1 LRDDPNVEGSAFFS
15 ANTLLKNPLGFAD
28 SLHYNF
34 YKYPALPP
42 TMPWLDSIPP
52 NAPRNLTAKLN
63 VKSINL
69 KWDTPTMAPD
79 SEEVYG
85 YVIYRFGV
93 TDSVDLNNPK
103 YILHIQYNAST
114 EYTDDSVD
122 RNKPYIYI
130 VTALDRLKNE
140 SMPSPEVTITTN

>member
-1 LRDDPNVEGSAFFS
+1 
-15 ANTLLKNPLGFAD
+15 
-28 SLHYNF
+28 
-34 YKYPALPP
+34 
-42 TMPWLDSIPP
+42 
-52 NAPRNLTAKLN
+52 
-63 VKSINL
+63 
-69 KWDTPTMAPD
+69 MAPD